1 MMFSSTA
8 LQGVCQQLMR
18 YILFL
23 MRYITRNNVKCSV
36 YKKSYYSPQ
45 WKEDGYEWKQMKSI
59 LEINTTFQC

>member
-1 MMFSSTA
+1 MTFSSTT

-36 YKKSYYSPQ
+36 YKKSYYIPQ
-45 WKEDGYEWKQMKSI
+45 WIEDGYERKQMKSI
-59 LEINTTFQC
+59 IEINRTFQY

>member
-1 MMFSSTA
+1 MIFTSTT

-36 YKKSYYSPQ
+36 YKKVIISHNGYKMGMNGNR
-45 WKEDGYEWKQMKSI
+45 WKA
-59 LEINTTFQC
+59 L